1 MTRAR
6 QAAWPT
12 RRSERAQ
19 AIVETALV
27 LPVLLLLALGFAGAI
42 LVLDAEEEIRSATGL
57 ATTSAFSAPAG
68 DSSDALR
75 NVQDTFQRSV
85 RSPVVD
91 PGSLR
96 IDCPASQG
104 NQYLYSSTFQPN
116 TVVSCHGAGTI
127 TFHNSVLGLVWR
139 WDIQVGQDAQQPAP
153 NYRQCAAGVRC

>member
-6 QAAWPT
+6 HAAWHS

-27 LPVLLLLALGFAGAI
+27 LPVLLVLVLGFAGAI
-42 LVLDAEEEIRSATGL
+42 LVLDAEEEIHSATGL

-85 RSPVVD
+85 HSAVVD
-91 PGSLR
+91 ASSLR

-104 NQYLYSSTFQPN
+104 NEYLYSSTFEPN
-116 TVVSCHGAGTI
+116 TVVSCHGTGTI
-127 TFHNSVLGLVWR
+127 SFRSSVLGLVWR
-139 WDIQVGQDAQQPAP
+139 WDIHVGQDAQQPVP
-153 NYRQCAAGVRC
+153 NYRQCAAGVQC